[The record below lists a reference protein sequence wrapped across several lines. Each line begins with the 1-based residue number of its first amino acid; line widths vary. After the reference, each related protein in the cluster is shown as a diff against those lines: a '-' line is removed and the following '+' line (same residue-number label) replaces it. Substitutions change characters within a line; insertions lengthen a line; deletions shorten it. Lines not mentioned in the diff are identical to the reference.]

1 MTVEIIEESKKV
13 SFNNLEDGDYFVL
26 ATHDRSTFVIFRK
39 VSTFS
44 YFRIVSVPSL
54 AISTHVDADTYFKN
68 IPLKKIEVIDNYI
81 KVRLV

>member
-1 MTVEIIEESKKV
+1 MTVEITEGSKKV

-26 ATHDRSTFVIFRK
+26 ATHDRGTFVIFRR

-54 AISTHVDADTYFKN
+54 AISVYVDADVCFKN
-68 IPLKKIEVIDNYI
+68 IPLKKIEVVDNHFKI
-81 KVRLV
+81 RLV